1 MTSWYSARIDAL
13 FAPWS
18 AAHGMPGAA
27 VRVTSYGDVIHAGD
41 YGLADIGH
49 QRRIAGNTAF
59 LLASL
64 TKQFTAMAVMIL
76 VESGAVTYDQRLSEF
91 LPGFPGYAREVT
103 IRNLLQH
110 RSGLQ
115 EFEDLFIRA
124 KKISPRTDSKDGWP
138 RSASLPPSPYEPTT
152 QQTVE
157 FLEQYQPKFPPGE
170 QKEYS
175 NSGYVVLARIIEIL
189 SGQSF
194 PDFVKQRIFD
204 PLGMDQSSVPVTQWR
219 AVPHRATSYS
229 WRSGAY
235 ADIDYT
241 PLNNIYGED
250 GIYTTAEDMVRWDQA
265 LYTATLVKQST
276 LEEAFRPG
284 KLNDGEPIDTGF
296 GWFIGPEYADHEGGW
311 LGFRTYIRRY
321 RSRRLGIIVLANCVE
336 LNAAAMGNDIA
347 DILLDD

>member
-1 MTSWYSARIDAL
+1 MTSRYSARIDAL

-27 VRVTSYGDVIHAGD
+27 VRVTSYGDVIHSGD

-49 QRRIAGNTAF
+49 PRRIAGDTAF

-76 VESGAVTYDQRLSEF
+76 AENGAVTYDQRLSEF
-91 LPGFPGYAREVT
+91 LLGFPDYAREVT

-110 RSGLQ
+110 TSGLQ
-115 EFEDLFIRA
+115 EFEDLFVSA
-124 KKISPRTDSKDGWP
+124 KQISPPDDPNDGWP
-138 RSASLPPSPYEPTT
+138 RSASSTPSSYEPTT
-152 QQTVE
+152 ADTVE
-157 FLEQYQPKFPPGE
+157 LLKQYDLEFAPGD
-170 QKEYS
+170 QKKYS
-175 NSGYVVLARIIEIL
+175 NSGYVLLARIVEVL

-219 AVPHRATSYS
+219 TVPQRATSYS

-284 KLNDGEPIDTGF
+284 KLNNGEPIDTGF

-321 RSRRLGIIVLANCVE
+321 RSRRLGIIVLANCAE
-336 LNAAAMGNDIA
+336 LNAAAMGGDIA
-347 DILLDD
+347 DILLGE